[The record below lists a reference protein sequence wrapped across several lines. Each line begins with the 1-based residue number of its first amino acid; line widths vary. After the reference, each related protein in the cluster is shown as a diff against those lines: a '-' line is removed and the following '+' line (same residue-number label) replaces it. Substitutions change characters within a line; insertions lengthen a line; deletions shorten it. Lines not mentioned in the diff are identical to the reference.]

1 VSCGNCD
8 KCVAPAPL
16 LALTRTSTVK
26 NKAVATSTDKNFNPE
41 LFEVLRQVRT
51 NEAARLGVPPYI
63 IFGDKALRD
72 MASKRP
78 QTDEDFLSISGVG
91 DKKLAKF
98 GELFMG
104 AIRDF

>member
-1 VSCGNCD
+1 MSCGNCD
-8 KCVAPAPL
+8 QCVAPTPL
-16 LALTRTSTVK
+16 RPPSRISATKKKVV
-26 NKAVATSTDKNFNPE
+26 AATSKNFNQD
-41 LFEVLRQVRT
+41 LFDILRQVRT

-78 QTDEDFLSISGVG
+78 QSDEEFLDINGVG
-91 DKKLAKF
+91 DKKLVRF

-104 AIRDF
+104 AIREF

>member
-1 VSCGNCD
+1 M
-8 KCVAPAPL
+8 
-16 LALTRTSTVK
+16 LATT
-26 NKAVATSTDKNFNPE
+26 NKNFDPN

-51 NEAARLGVPPYI
+51 NEAARLKVPPYI

-72 MASKRP
+72 MASSYP
-78 QTDEDFLSISGVG
+78 QTDEDFLNINGVG

-104 AIRDF
+104 AIREFRV

>member
-1 VSCGNCD
+1 V
-8 KCVAPAPL
+8 
-16 LALTRTSTVK
+16 LATAS
-26 NKAVATSTDKNFNPE
+26 DKNFDPG

-78 QTDEDFLSISGVG
+78 QTDEDFLNINGVG
-91 DKKLAKF
+91 DKKLVKF